1 MAYKRKGSK
10 MKRLTQFS
18 YSELAKHRRRKFLK
32 AFHETLDSKRFSYED
47 SFEYLK
53 DRLTKLQKVE
63 NINIKIER
71 LRRK

>member
-1 MAYKRKGSK
+1 
-10 MKRLTQFS
+10 MKPLTQFS

-32 AFHETLDSKRFSYED
+32 AFHETLDNKRFSYED

-63 NINIKIER
+63 NVNIRIER
-71 LRRK
+71 LRKRK

>member
-1 MAYKRKGSK
+1 
-10 MKRLTQFS
+10 MKRLTHFT
-18 YSELAKHRRRKFLK
+18 YSELANHRRQKFLK
-32 AFHETLDSKRFSYED
+32 AIHETL
-47 SFEYLK
+47 